1 MDDAGLGRT
10 TRLHDARA
18 TLREVVGAHGRT
30 ETRPVDETSGR
41 VLAAVAVAQR
51 DVPHYQRATV
61 DGYAVRAPDTFDAS
75 ERSPVRLERTG
86 GEVES
91 GTARQVHTGNTVPSG
106 ANAVVS
112 VAHVND
118 NDGELAVYDAVA
130 SGENV
135 DPVGADVAAGDRLVT
150 PGRRLRPSDLAMCR
164 TAGVGRVTVAER
176 PGVSVLPTG
185 AELVAPGTDPER
197 GEVVETNGPLLSLLA
212 EQWGGRSSDRDAVN
226 DQTATLCRAIRD
238 DTDHDLVV
246 TTGGTSRGERDLMA
260 TAVDEAGEMLVH
272 GVEINPGHTV
282 GVGRVGD
289 TPVLALPGY
298 PVSCLVTAVQLLRPA
313 IAWLS
318 GTEPIPQ
325 PSVRARLTTKLR
337 SAPGERTF
345 PRVTVD
351 QAGDEP
357 TAAPVRVGGAGML
370 SSVTAAD
377 GWVEI
382 PESREGIPAG
392 EHVTVTVWEF

>member
-1 MDDAGLGRT
+1 MDDAGLGPT
-10 TRLHDARA
+10 TRLHNTRA
-18 TLREVVGAHGRT
+18 TLREAVDAHGRT
-30 ETRPVDETSGR
+30 ETRPVDKTSGR

-51 DVPHYQRATV
+51 DVPHYDRAAV
-61 DGYAVRAPDTFDAS
+61 DGYAVRARDTFEAS
-75 ERSPVRLERTG
+75 ERSPVRLERTE

-91 GTARQVHTGNTVPSG
+91 GTARRIHTGKPVPSG

-112 VAHVND
+112 VTQVND

-130 SGENV
+130 GGENV
-135 DPVGADVAAGDRLVT
+135 DQVGADVKAGDRLAA

-164 TAGVGRVTVAER
+164 TAGVGRVTVVER
-176 PGVSVLPTG
+176 PQVSVIPTG
-185 AELVAPGTDPER
+185 AELVAPETNPGC

-212 EQWGGRSSDRDAVN
+212 EQWGGRPADRDAVD

-238 DTDHDLVV
+238 DTDRDLVV
-246 TTGGTSRGERDLMA
+246 TTGGTSRGKQDLTA
-260 TAVDEAGEMLVH
+260 AAVDETGEMLVH
-272 GVEINPGHTV
+272 GVEISPGHTV
-282 GVGRVGD
+282 GVGRVED

-313 IAWLS
+313 IAWLL

-325 PSVRARLTTKLR
+325 PSVRARLTTKLP

-345 PRVTVD
+345 PRVTID
-351 QAGDEP
+351 RAGDEP
-357 TAAPVRVGGAGML
+357 TAEPVRVGGAGML

-392 EHVTVTVWEF
+392 EGVTVTIWEL